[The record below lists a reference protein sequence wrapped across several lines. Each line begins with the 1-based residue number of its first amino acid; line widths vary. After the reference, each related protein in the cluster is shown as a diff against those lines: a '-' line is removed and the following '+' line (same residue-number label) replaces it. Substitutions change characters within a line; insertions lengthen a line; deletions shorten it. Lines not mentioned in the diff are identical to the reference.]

1 MMAAPVAPPV
11 EVAAEPNAPIEIP
24 KPLPEAEAIYR
35 RWLAHLN
42 AEFTRYTNCTR
53 RSEIVRDE
61 LHMLTL
67 GRPHGGRMNAAL
79 ISELPLSVLAESFD
93 PRNVTLPAEMEPDLE
108 RDRYNP
114 VKPLLWFWR
123 GFDRTV
129 LGANLWL
136 GMRFRAMLG
145 THIFAGMGRNVRFYR
160 DVSFERGYTLTF
172 ADDAVIRPGTRID
185 DRTARTLS
193 GEIVP

>member
-1 MMAAPVAPPV
+1 MMEAPAAPPA
-11 EVAAEPNAPIEIP
+11 EVAAETHAHIEIP
-24 KPLPEAEAIYR
+24 KPLPEAEAVYR
-35 RWLAHLN
+35 RWLGHLN
-42 AEFTRYTNCTR
+42 AEFTRYTNCAR

-67 GRPHGGRMNAAL
+67 GRPHGGRMNVSL

-93 PRNVTLPAEMEPDLE
+93 PRNVTLPAEMEPDLN

-136 GMRFRAMLG
+136 GLRFRAMLG
-145 THIFAGMGRNVRFYR
+145 AHIFAGMGRNVRFYR
-160 DVSFERGYTLTF
+160 DVSFEHGYTLTF
-172 ADDAVIRPGTRID
+172 ADDTIVRPGTRID
-185 DRTARTLS
+185 DRAPRTLN
-193 GEIVP
+193 GEITS

>member
-1 MMAAPVAPPV
+1 MMAAATEAPQDHHASP
-11 EVAAEPNAPIEIP
+11 EIQR
-24 KPLPEAEAIYR
+24 PLPEAEAIYR

-42 AEFTRYTNCTR
+42 AEFTRNTGCLR

-61 LHMLTL
+61 LFMLTL

-79 ISELPLSVLAESFD
+79 ISELPLAVLAESLD
-93 PRNVTLPAEMEPDLE
+93 PRNVTLPAEMEPGLD
-108 RDRYNP
+108 RDRFNA

-136 GMRFRAMLG
+136 GLRFRAMLG
-145 THIFAGMGRNVRFYR
+145 AHIFAGMGRNVRFYR
-160 DVSFERGYTLTF
+160 DVNFDRGYTLTF
-172 ADDAVIRPGTRID
+172 AEGTVVRPGTRID
-185 DRTARTLS
+185 DREPRTLS
-193 GEIVP
+193 GIVEP

>member
-1 MMAAPVAPPV
+1 MTTATQ
-11 EVAAEPNAPIEIP
+11 ETPIEAQLHPEIP
-24 KPLPEAEAIYR
+24 RPMPEAEAIYR

-42 AEFTRYTNCTR
+42 AEFTRYNSSTR

-61 LHMLTL
+61 LHSLLL

-79 ISELPLSVLAESFD
+79 ISELPLAVLAESID
-93 PRNVTLPAEMEPDLE
+93 PRNVTLPAEMEAGLDC
-108 RDRYNP
+108 DKFNSI
-114 VKPLLWFWR
+114 KPLLWFWR

-136 GMRFRAMLG
+136 GLRFRAMLG
-145 THIFAGMGRNVRFYR
+145 QHIFAGLGKNVRFYR

-172 ADDAVIRPGTRID
+172 EDNVIVRPGVRID
-185 DRTARTLS
+185 DRVPRVISGTL
-193 GEIVP
+193 EL

>member
-1 MMAAPVAPPV
+1 MMAAPVAPQAAVPV
-11 EVAAEPNAPIEIP
+11 ETHAHIEIP
-24 KPLPEAEAIYR
+24 KPLPEAEAVYR

-53 RSEIVRDE
+53 RAEIVRDE

-67 GRPHGGRMNAAL
+67 GRPHGGRMNASL
-79 ISELPLSVLAESFD
+79 ISELPLAVLAESFD
-93 PRNVTLPAEMEPDLE
+93 PRNVTLPAEMEPDLS

-123 GFDRTV
+123 GFDRSV

-136 GMRFRAMLG
+136 GLRFRSMLG
-145 THIFAGMGRNVRFYR
+145 SHIFPQMGRNVRFYR
-160 DVSFERGYTLTF
+160 DVVFERGYTLSF
-172 ADDAVIRPGTRID
+172 ADNTVVSAGARID
-185 DRTARTLS
+185 DRQPLS
-193 GEIVP
+193 VSGTVR

>member
-1 MMAAPVAPPV
+1 MAVPTAPP
-11 EVAAEPNAPIEIP
+11 AENVTGTPSHFDIP

-35 RWLAHLN
+35 RWLSHLHD
-42 AEFTRYTNCTR
+42 EFNRYTSGTR

-93 PRNVTLPAEMEPDLE
+93 PRNVTLPAEMELDLDRE
-108 RDRYNP
+108 RYNS

-145 THIFAGMGRNVRFYR
+145 AHIFAGMGRNVRFYR
-160 DVSFERGYTLTF
+160 DVSFEHGYTLTF
-172 ADDAVIRPGTRID
+172 ADDTIVRPGTRID
-185 DRTARTLS
+185 DRTPRTLS
-193 GEIVP
+193 GEITP